1 MLNKLIILISGVDY
15 MTKEKWIEEL
25 KNRLKGLSKE
35 EIDEIVADYNEYFYD
50 AMQSGRSED
59 EIAEALGEPKK
70 LAKQFKADSTIKQA
84 QADMNPKNVLKAIFA
99 IVTLSVFNIV
109 VMAGPIMGVLG
120 LIFGGT
126 VAGVGVLGGGILGFF
141 GVLLFGSKAFVGLS
155 FSLILL
161 ISILLGLCLVSL
173 GIVILIADFWFGK
186 WVFGILVKYFRFNFD
201 IIKKTAN

>member
-35 EIDEIVADYNEYFYD
+35 ETDEIVADYNEYFYD

-120 LIFGGT
+120 L
-126 VAGVGVLGGGILGFF
+126 VGVLGGGILGFF

-173 GIVILIADFWFGK
+173 GVVILIADFWFGK
-186 WVFGILVKYFRFNFD
+186 WVFGILLKYFRFNFD